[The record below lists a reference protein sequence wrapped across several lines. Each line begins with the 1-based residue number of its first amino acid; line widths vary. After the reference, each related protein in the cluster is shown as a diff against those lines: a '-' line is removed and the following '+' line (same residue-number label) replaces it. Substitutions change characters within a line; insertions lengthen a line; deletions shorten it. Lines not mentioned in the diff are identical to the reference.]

1 MHDNM
6 LKLVTIV
13 NSSLFD
19 VEINSF
25 FDVEIRVV
33 SLVYTFVHIS
43 SSFDAG
49 SNEGVLQ

>member
-6 LKLVTIV
+6 LKLITIV

-19 VEINSF
+19 VEIH
-25 FDVEIRVV
+25 VV

-43 SSFDAG
+43 SNFDGG